1 MAKVILNWRY
11 GALMAVFG
19 VSLVLMAADSDDM
32 AALLLSKVAGV
43 GGFALFGWLVRR
55 WARSG
60 KVNDLMRLASEE

>member
-1 MAKVILNWRY
+1 MAKIILNWRHW
-11 GALMAVFG
+11 ALLAVFG

-32 AALLLSKVAGV
+32 ATLLLSKVAGV